1 MRKRKWMGE
10 TDIQSEPK
18 KKSCN
23 EGKGVVWEFC
33 EGEGGRDREIETET
47 QRGGVV
53 RERGRERER
62 L

>member
-1 MRKRKWMGE
+1 MGE

-47 QRGGVV
+47 QRGGV